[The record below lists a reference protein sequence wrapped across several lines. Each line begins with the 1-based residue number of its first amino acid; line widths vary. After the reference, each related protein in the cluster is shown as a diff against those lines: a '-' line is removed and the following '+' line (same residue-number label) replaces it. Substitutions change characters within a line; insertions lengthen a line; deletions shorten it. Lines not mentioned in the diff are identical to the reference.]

1 MAFLNCDCR
10 CNCTPLAF
18 IASLIIGVVAAFLQ
32 ITAVITV
39 TPAFLWV
46 LFGIAVG
53 FLGIGVLTAD
63 CRRCDSG
70 CSCNALSGL
79 LIGALGT
86 ALVAVILLG
95 VTFAATSVVGAIFT
109 GLLLFFFAF
118 LLGSAACLI
127 RARCAD

>member
-1 MAFLNCDCR
+1 MAFLNCECR

-18 IASLIIGVVAAFLQ
+18 VAALIIGVIAAFLQ

-53 FLGIGVLTAD
+53 FLAIGVLSP
-63 CRRCDSG
+63 CNNRCNDS

-79 LIGALGT
+79 LVGALGT
-86 ALVAVILLG
+86 ALFAVILLG

-118 LLGSAACLI
+118 LLSSAACLI
-127 RARCAD
+127 RSRCAE

>member
-1 MAFLNCDCR
+1 MAFMNCECN

-46 LFGIAVG
+46 LLGIAVG
-53 FLGIGVLTAD
+53 FLAIGVLTS
-63 CRRCDSG
+63 CCNRCNSG
-70 CSCNALSGL
+70 CGCNALSGL
-79 LIGALGT
+79 LVGALGT

>member
-1 MAFLNCDCR
+1 MAFLNCECR

-18 IASLIIGVVAAFLQ
+18 VASLIIGVIAAFLQ

-46 LFGIAVG
+46 LFGVAVG
-53 FLGIGVLTAD
+53 FLAIGLLTPC
-63 CRRCDSG
+63 CRRDDG
-70 CSCNALSGL
+70 CGCAALSAL

-86 ALVAVILLG
+86 VLIAVILLG

-109 GLLLFFFAF
+109 GLLLFFFAL

>member
-1 MAFLNCDCR
+1 MAFLNCECR

-18 IASLIIGVVAAFLQ
+18 VAALIIGVIAAFLQ

-46 LFGIAVG
+46 LLGIAVG
-53 FLGIGVLTAD
+53 FLAIGVLAPCTNQCND
-63 CRRCDSG
+63 G

-79 LIGALGT
+79 LVGALGT
-86 ALVAVILLG
+86 ALFAVILLG

-118 LLGSAACLI
+118 LLSSAACLI
-127 RARCAD
+127 RSRCAE

>member
-18 IASLIIGVVAAFLQ
+18 VASLIIGVVAAFLQ

-46 LFGIAVG
+46 LFGVAVG
-53 FLGIGVLTAD
+53 FLAIGVLSS
-63 CRRCDSG
+63 CCNRCG
-70 CSCNALSGL
+70 GECSCNALSGL
-79 LIGALGT
+79 LVGALGT
-86 ALVAVILLG
+86 VLIAVILLG

-118 LLGSAACLI
+118 LLSSAACLI

>member
-1 MAFLNCDCR
+1 MAFLNCECR

-18 IASLIIGVVAAFLQ
+18 VASLIIGIIAAFLQ

-53 FLGIGVLTAD
+53 FLAIGLLAPC
-63 CRRCDSG
+63 CRQESECG
-70 CSCNALSGL
+70 CNALSAL

-86 ALVAVILLG
+86 ILVAVILLG
-95 VTFAATSVVGAIFT
+95 VTFAATSVVGAIFI

-118 LLGSAACLI
+118 LLSSAACLI
-127 RARCAD
+127 RTRCAE

>member
-10 CNCTPLAF
+10 CNCAPLAF
-18 IASLIIGVVAAFLQ
+18 IASLIIGVVAAFLR

-46 LFGIAVG
+46 LFGVAVG
-53 FLGIGVLTAD
+53 FLAIGVLAG
-63 CRRCDSG
+63 CNNRCDNG
-70 CSCNALSGL
+70 CGYNALSAL

-86 ALVAVILLG
+86 VLVAVILLG

-109 GLLLFFFAF
+109 GLLLFFFAL

>member
-1 MAFLNCDCR
+1 MAFLNCDCK

-18 IASLIIGVVAAFLQ
+18 IAALIIGVVAAFLQ

-46 LFGIAVG
+46 LFGVAVG
-53 FLGIGVLTAD
+53 FLAIGVLAG
-63 CRRCDSG
+63 CSNRCDNG
-70 CSCNALSGL
+70 CGCNALSTL

-109 GLLLFFFAF
+109 GLLLFFFAL
-118 LLGSAACLI
+118 LLGNAACLI